1 MSFPKETN
9 VFARSEGRKRV
20 NRKQKL
26 LLNSGTGLLKQL
38 TVVICGFILPRYML
52 LYYGSDVNG
61 LVSSIAHFL
70 GFISLLELG
79 IGPVIQANLYKPLAE
94 KNDEQISRI
103 IISSERFFRRIAVIF
118 VAYIAVLAAVF
129 PVFVNTKY
137 DAVFTASLIVIIA
150 TSTLAEYFFGATY
163 QLLLN
168 ADQKSYVQ
176 TSLQIIATILNT
188 VCCIVIMHIGAPV
201 HMVKLVSSLIFVLR
215 PVGQAIYV
223 HKHYHLNKKLVLTE
237 EPIKQKWNGF
247 AQHLAAV
254 ICGNADVVILTIFS
268 TLANVSV
275 YSVYYNVTNGV
286 TMLIMTATTGLE
298 AYFGNMM
305 AKGERKNLERAFSR
319 TEWLIHFVVTVVFT
333 VAAVTVV
340 PFVSVY
346 TRGINDADYIVP
358 LFGITLML
366 AYASRCLRVPYFI
379 AVKAAGHFRE
389 TQNGAFIST
398 ALNVVIS
405 IALVFRFGLVGI
417 ALGTLVAMLYHTVY
431 FVLYL
436 RGHILNR
443 PLWHFAKHFVSDLL
457 IFGLSFLATKSFA
470 LAQADYLSWV
480 VLAVKVGTVTLCI
493 AAVVNIAF
501 NFKTVMNCLR
511 RKRAADNRD

>member
-1 MSFPKETN
+1 M
-9 VFARSEGRKRV
+9 RGKRV

-38 TVVICGFILPRYML
+38 AAVICGFVLPRYIL

-61 LVSSIAHFL
+61 LVSSITHFL

-103 IISSERFFRRIAVIF
+103 IISSERFFRRIACIF
-118 VAYIAVLAAVF
+118 IAYIAVLAVVF
-129 PVFVNTKY
+129 PVFVNTQY
-137 DAVFTASLIVIIA
+137 DALFTASLLVIIA
-150 TSTLAEYFFGATY
+150 ISTLAEYFFGATY

-176 TSLQIIATILNT
+176 TSLQIAATILNT
-188 VCCIVIMHIGAPV
+188 VCCVVIMRFGAPI
-201 HMVKLVSSLIFVLR
+201 HLVKLVSSLIFVLR

-247 AQHLAAV
+247 AQHISAV

-275 YSVYYNVTNGV
+275 YSAYYNVTNGV
-286 TMLIMTATTGLE
+286 TMLVMTATTGLE
-298 AYFGNMM
+298 AYFGNML

-319 TEWLIHFVVTVVFT
+319 AEWLVHFAVSVIFT
-333 VAAVTVV
+333 IAAVTVV
-340 PFVSVY
+340 PFISVY
-346 TRGINDADYIVP
+346 TRGINDADYIAP
-358 LFGITLML
+358 LFGVILML

-379 AVKAAGHFRE
+379 VVKAAGHFRE

-398 ALNVVIS
+398 ALNIVIS

-417 ALGTLVAMLYHTVY
+417 ALGTLIAMLYYTVY
-431 FVLYL
+431 LVLYL
-436 RGHILNR
+436 RSHILNR
-443 PLWHFAKHFVSDLL
+443 PLRHFAKHFTADLL
-457 IFGLSFLATKSFA
+457 IFGLSLFATKSFA
-470 LAQADYLSWV
+470 PAQTDYLSWV

-501 NFKTVMNCLR
+501 NFKTVMNRLR
-511 RKRAADNRD
+511 KNTRR